1 MVTNILL
8 SAAVLMIGDSHLS
21 KPDYLIGPLHNE
33 LTRQGAVVHSLSAC
47 GVVAGDWLN
56 SVKAL
61 CGAER
66 IGSGAVMTLGS
77 NASTRP
83 VKTLIAADK
92 SQLVIVVMGDTMAGY
107 KTEFPRAWAW
117 QQVTSLSKE
126 IASIGAPCIWVG
138 PPWGSEGGQYGKT
151 YARVKVMSD
160 LLAANVAPCA
170 YVDSLK
176 LSKQGQWATV
186 DGQHFTTDGY
196 KAWSQAIAR
205 AISEL
210 PDVKKLNKP

>member
-1 MVTNILL
+1 MVANLL
-8 SAAVLMIGDSHLS
+8 LGAAVLMIGDSHLS
-21 KPDYLIGPLHNE
+21 KPDYLIGPLHDE

-47 GVVAGDWLN
+47 GAVADDWLR

-66 IGSGAVMTLGS
+66 IGTGPVALSGS

-83 VKTLIAADK
+83 VKSLIVADK
-92 SQLVIVVMGDTMAGY
+92 SRLVIVVMGDTMAGY
-107 KTEFPRAWAW
+107 KSEFPRAWAW

-126 IASIGAPCIWVG
+126 IASTGAACVWVG

-160 LLAANVAPCA
+160 FLAANVAPCR
-170 YVDSLK
+170 YIDSLK
-176 LSKQGQWATV
+176 LSNPGVWTTV
-186 DGQHFTTDGY
+186 DGQHFTHSAY
-196 KAWSQAIAR
+196 LAWSQGIAR
-205 AISEL
+205 ALADL
-210 PDVKKLNKP
+210 PALSKP

>member
-1 MVTNILL
+1 MVANVLL

-21 KPDYLIGPLHNE
+21 KPDYLIGPLHSE

-47 GVVAGDWLN
+47 GVVADDWLH
-56 SVKAL
+56 SAKAL

-66 IGSGAVMTLGS
+66 IGTGAVMTSGS

-83 VKTLIAADK
+83 VKTLVAANK

-107 KTEFPRAWAW
+107 KSEFPRAWAW

-126 IASIGAPCIWVG
+126 IASTGAACIWVG

-160 LLAANVAPCA
+160 FLAANVGPCA

-196 KAWSQAIAR
+196 KAWSQAIAK
-205 AISEL
+205 AIGEL

>member
-1 MVTNILL
+1 MVANVLL

-47 GVVAGDWLN
+47 GVVANDWLH

-66 IGSGAVMTLGS
+66 IGTGPVVTSGS
-77 NASTRP
+77 NTSTRP
-83 VKTLIAADK
+83 VKALIAADK

-107 KTEFPRAWAW
+107 KSEFAKAWAW
-117 QQVTSLSKE
+117 QQVSSLSKE
-126 IASIGAPCIWVG
+126 IASTGTPCIWVG

-160 LLAANVAPCA
+160 FLAANVSPCK

-176 LSKQGQWATV
+176 LSRQGQWATV
-186 DGQHFTTDGY
+186 DGQHFTADGY
-196 KAWSQAIAR
+196 KAWSQAIAK
-205 AISEL
+205 AIGEL
-210 PDVKKLNKP
+210 PDVKKLSKP